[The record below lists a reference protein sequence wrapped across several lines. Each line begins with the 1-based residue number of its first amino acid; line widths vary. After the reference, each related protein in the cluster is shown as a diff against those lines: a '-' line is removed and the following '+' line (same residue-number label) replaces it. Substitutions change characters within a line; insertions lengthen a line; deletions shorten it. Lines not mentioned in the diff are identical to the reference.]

1 MYIIPTRAL
10 VGAITKIIETLKM
23 MSPFSDFS
31 VVGCCQYFLRKRL
44 SDFESYSQGAA
55 RKVQGFG
62 SGDTLAQNLIH
73 MYQACKNYYILSC
86 YSNLNFSRPKVNIAW
101 CFRTLKLSMTPLDR
115 RKVN

>member
-1 MYIIPTRAL
+1 MYIIPTRAP
-10 VGAITKIIETLKM
+10 VGAITKIIETLKI

-73 MYQACKNYYILSC
+73 MYQACKNYYFHVI
-86 YSNLNFSRPKVNIAW
+86 
-101 CFRTLKLSMTPLDR
+101 RTSIFLDLKSTLPG
-115 RKVN
+115 VFAH